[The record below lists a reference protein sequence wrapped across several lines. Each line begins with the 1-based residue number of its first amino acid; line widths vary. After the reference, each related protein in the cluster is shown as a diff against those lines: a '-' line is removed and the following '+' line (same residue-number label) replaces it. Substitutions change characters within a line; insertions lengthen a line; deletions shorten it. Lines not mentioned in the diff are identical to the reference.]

1 MALPLMFIAGTAMQV
16 VGQFQQGQALK
27 DQAET
32 EQDILNY
39 NASIKDREAKAAE
52 ERGRAEA
59 LKFQREGQELQGR
72 QNVALAK
79 GGVLTS
85 SGSPA
90 LLMEDTA
97 NNLEIDRQSI
107 LREAFLNRSTLEQQ
121 AEGLRYEGRAARAR
135 GRNLKTASDIK
146 TATTLLGGFK
156 GFAAGGF

>member
-1 MALPLMFIAGTAMQV
+1 M
-16 VGQFQQGQALK
+16 
-27 DQAET
+27 
-32 EQDILNY
+32 
-39 NASIKDREAKAAE
+39 
-52 ERGRAEA
+52 
-59 LKFQREGQELQGR
+59 QGR

-121 AEGLRYEGRAARAR
+121 GEGLRYEGRAARAR